1 MRFQLISWSSLPSYL
16 RALLLWGIIGLI
28 IVIGLL
34 FGVDR
39 VFIGLV
45 VFIFGVATQAFA
57 GLLAF
62 IALIPFVGPL
72 VVKVLTLPFFWILN
86 GVGYYLAIF
95 AIRRGYTREVLNYRV
110 LTIVLLL
117 GILIGYVLGKLI

>member
-1 MRFQLISWSSLPSYL
+1 MRIQLRSWGSLPSFL
-16 RALLLWGIIGLI
+16 RALLLWGIIGI
-28 IVIGLL
+28 IVIIGILL
-34 FGVDR
+34 GVDR
-39 VFIGLV
+39 VLIGLV
-45 VFIFGVATQAFA
+45 VFIFGIATQAFA

-72 VVKVLTLPFFWILN
+72 FVKVLTLPFFWILN

-110 LTIVLLL
+110 LTLVLLL
-117 GILIGYVLGKLI
+117 GILIGYVLGKII

>member
-1 MRFQLISWSSLPSYL
+1 M
-16 RALLLWGIIGLI
+16 LWGIIGI
-28 IVIGLL
+28 IIIIGILS
-34 FGVDR
+34 GVDR

-45 VFIFGVATQAFA
+45 VFIFGIATQAFA
-57 GLLAF
+57 GILGF
-62 IALIPFVGPL
+62 VALIPFIGPL

-110 LTIVLLL
+110 LTLVLLL
-117 GILIGYVLGKLI
+117 GILIG

>member
-1 MRFQLISWSSLPSYL
+1 MRFQFRSKGSEPSFL
-16 RALLLWGIIGLI
+16 RALMLWGIIGI
-28 IVIGLL
+28 IIIIGILS
-34 FGVDR
+34 GVDR

-45 VFIFGVATQAFA
+45 VFIFGIATQAFA
-57 GLLAF
+57 GILGF
-62 IALIPFVGPL
+62 VALIPFIGPL

-110 LTIVLLL
+110 LTLVLLL
-117 GILIGYVLGKLI
+117 GILIGYILGKIV